1 MAYSSLVDLQ
11 HRLSEAELVQLTDDT
26 NLGIVDS
33 QIVAAAIAEAD
44 GLIDSFL
51 RAQATLIASLSADLA
66 LYRLMA
72 RRGLGVAP
80 EVVGLKEKAFALLEK
95 LSKGELRLFAPEAN
109 GISGKSLLASGEA
122 DFNPSLFK
130 LF

>member
-1 MAYSSLVDLQ
+1 MEFGED
-11 HRLSEAELVQLTDDT
+11 VQ
-26 NLGIVDS
+26 
-33 QIVAAAIAEAD
+33 AD

-51 RAQATLIASLSADLA
+51 RAQATVPLTNPPTLIASLSADLA